1 MSGVSFEKRN
11 EVAVENCHSV
21 AEWES
26 VSVSH
31 SLIVYSQLET
41 LNVTPGA
48 QDGCGS
54 RLALIF
60 SCNPG
65 DRLGVVH

>member
-11 EVAVENCHSV
+11 EVAGENYHSV
-21 AEWES
+21 AERKS

-31 SLIVYSQLET
+31 SLIVYSQLEI
-41 LNVTPGA
+41 LNIPPGA
-48 QDGCGS
+48 QDGCDS

-65 DRLGVVH
+65 DRLGIVH